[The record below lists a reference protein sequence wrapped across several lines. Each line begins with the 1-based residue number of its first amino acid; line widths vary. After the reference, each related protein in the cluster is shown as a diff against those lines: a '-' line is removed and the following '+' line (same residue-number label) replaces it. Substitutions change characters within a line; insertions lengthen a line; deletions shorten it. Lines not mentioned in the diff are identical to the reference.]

1 MTDLMYQGL
10 LLDMSGHIK
19 LNLQN
24 GEAVIYSPYGSG
36 KAFVLSNAALYVY
49 EQLAKGL
56 TLQEILQSRDD
67 TDWEESLRAI
77 TQFLLEE
84 GLFCTKVP
92 KQVKAKSKRVKSVAL
107 WIHVTDACN
116 LRCEYCYVHKGK
128 RSLTRKACDAIVT
141 ALRNDVETRQVRE
154 VELKFAGG
162 EPLIDTEII
171 AYLVDQ
177 TKSELEPL
185 GIKVRLAIITNGTL
199 VTETKARF
207 LKEKGFSVM
216 VSLDGLGSFN
226 DARKYADSRPSVE
239 HVLQGI
245 EALMLAGIKPTILTT
260 ISDKNVEGLWEL
272 MQYVRGKGL
281 TLSLSL
287 SRDYEHGVGLTMN
300 VDHVTS
306 SMVAFLE
313 QVSLLPDNE
322 LPRLRFN
329 GTQFDGSRT
338 RICGGGSNYFAVDP
352 EANICFCQMT
362 VDKPLGRASDKGG
375 ILPFATHI
383 ETLGR
388 DGACGKCLWR
398 YVCCGGCAVLAL
410 SANTL
415 GEPSVMCE
423 LMKDVLPAILV
434 YEGRKIRRKEV
445 KQTCLP

>member
-1 MTDLMYQGL
+1 MTDLTYQGL

-36 KAFVLSNAALYVY
+36 KAFVLSDAALYVY
-49 EQLAKGL
+49 EQLANGL

-67 TDWEESLRAI
+67 TDWEESLHAI
-77 TQFLLEE
+77 IQFLLEE
-84 GLFCTKVP
+84 GLFGKKVP
-92 KQVKAKSKRVKSVAL
+92 KQEKAKARRAKSVAL

-128 RSLTRKACDAIVT
+128 RRLTKEACDAIVT
-141 ALRNDVETRQVRE
+141 ALHNDVEAQQVKE

-162 EPLIDTEII
+162 EPLIYTEII

-177 TKSELEPL
+177 TKAKLEPL
-185 GIKVRLAIITNGTL
+185 GVKVRLAIMTNGTL
-199 VTETKARF
+199 VTEAKAHF
-207 LKEKGFSVM
+207 LNEKGFSVM
-216 VSLDGLGSFN
+216 VSLDGLGSYN
-226 DARKYADSRPSVE
+226 DARKYADGRPSVE

-245 EALMLAGIKPTILTT
+245 ETLILAGIKPTILTT
-260 ISDKNVEGLWEL
+260 ISDKNVDGLWEL

-306 SMVAFLE
+306 KMVAFLE

-322 LPRLRFN
+322 LPRLSFN
-329 GTQFDGSRT
+329 GIQFDGSRT

-352 EANICFCQMT
+352 EANVCFCQMT
-362 VDKPLGRASDKGG
+362 VDKPLGRALDRGG
-375 ILPFATHI
+375 ILPFATHV

-388 DGACGKCLWR
+388 DGVCGECLWR
-398 YVCCGGCAVLAL
+398 HVCCGGCAVLAL

-423 LMKDVLPAILV
+423 LMKGVLPAILV

-445 KQTCLP
+445 RQT

>member
-1 MTDLMYQGL
+1 MTDLTYQGL

-36 KAFVLSNAALYVY
+36 KAFVLSDTALYVY
-49 EQLAKGL
+49 EQLARGL
-56 TLQEILQSRDD
+56 TLQEVLQSRDGA
-67 TDWEESLRAI
+67 DWGEPVHAI

-84 GLFCTKVP
+84 GLFNMKVP
-92 KQVKAKSKRVKSVAL
+92 RQGKIKSERANSVAL

-128 RSLTRKACDAIVT
+128 RRLTKEACDAIVT
-141 ALRNDVETRQVRE
+141 ALHNDVELRQVRE

-171 AYLVDQ
+171 AYLIGK
-177 TKSELEPL
+177 TKAELEPL
-185 GIKVRLAIITNGTL
+185 GVKVRLAIITNGTL

-216 VSLDGLGSFN
+216 VSLDGLGSYN
-226 DARKYADSRPSVE
+226 DARKYADGRPSVE

-245 EALMLAGIKPTILTT
+245 ETLIQAGIKPTILTT
-260 ISDKNVEGLWEL
+260 ISDKNVDGLWEL

-281 TLSLSL
+281 TLSLSF

-306 SMVAFLE
+306 KIVAFLE
-313 QVSLLPDNE
+313 QVCLLPDSE
-322 LPRLRFN
+322 LPRLSFN
-329 GTQFDGSRT
+329 GIQFDGSRT

-352 EANICFCQMT
+352 EANVCFCQMT
-362 VDKPLGRASDKGG
+362 VDKPLGRALDKGG

-383 ETLGR
+383 ETLGK
-388 DGACGKCLWR
+388 DGACGRCLWR

-415 GEPSVMCE
+415 GNPSVMCE
-423 LMKDVLPAILV
+423 LMKGVLPAILV

-445 KQTCLP
+445 KQT